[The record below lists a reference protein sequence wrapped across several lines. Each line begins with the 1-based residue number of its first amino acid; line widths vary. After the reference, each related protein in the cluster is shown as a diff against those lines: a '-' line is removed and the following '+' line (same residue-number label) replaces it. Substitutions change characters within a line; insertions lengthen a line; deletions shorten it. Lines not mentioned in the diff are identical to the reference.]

1 MKNNTDQEREETNL
15 NFNPINRQLLKQISK
30 QSEDVPLTN
39 TSQKDHKI

>member
-1 MKNNTDQEREETNL
+1 MKNGPDQEREKTNL
-15 NFNPINRQLLKQISK
+15 NFNPINKQLFKQISK